1 MRPRAIPEGANW
13 QGSAFDLY
21 ARSSEYA
28 RQMNGKTIPADLTT
42 QIDDGQDFACGG
54 RTLSSSFASRQSL
67 SLSLTP
73 PAGFSTSLDC
83 TMLDVFTNERQIDAV
98 VARTSH
104 L

>member
-1 MRPRAIPEGANW
+1 MRPRAIPEGANC

-42 QIDDGQDFACGG
+42 QVDDGQDFA
-54 RTLSSSFASRQSL
+54 
-67 SLSLTP
+67 
-73 PAGFSTSLDC
+73 C